1 MLPILSSEQIHQLD
15 QFTIDQEKISS
26 IELMER
32 ACQAFVDWYV
42 QRHNQTK
49 RIAIVCGTGNNG
61 GDGLGIA
68 RLLKEHHY
76 RVHVFVIDG
85 KGKRSADFLTNLDK
99 AKGTLQVTE
108 IIESLPNNFLNGFDV
123 LIDALFGS
131 GLSRSLDGIY
141 ANAVEEMNQSKTTKI
156 AVDIPSGLMA
166 DQVSTGAIFKADRT
180 VSFQLPKLAFLLP
193 HNNQYVGEWS
203 LVDIGLTSSFYKQID
218 VPYFLT
224 TKKSVKNLLHVRKR
238 FSHKGNYGHALLIA
252 GSYGKM
258 GAAILSARAALRSG
272 LGLLT
277 VHVPASGNQLLQ
289 MSAPEAMTSVDQTE
303 KYFTALP
310 ADLNFNA
317 IGIGPGIG
325 QANETVV
332 GFEKL
337 LLSGY
342 KAPIVLDADALNI
355 LSQNPSL
362 LRQIPANSILTPH
375 PKEFERLVGAWK
387 DDFNR
392 LQKQIDF
399 SKRINCVII
408 LKGAFT
414 SISLPNGKVYFNPT
428 GNPGMATGGSGDVLT
443 GILTGLL
450 AQGYS
455 AEHTAILGVY
465 LHGFAGDL
473 AAQELGMN
481 SLIAS
486 DLIDFL
492 AQAFIKLQKEN

>member
-15 QFTIDQEKISS
+15 QFTTDQEKISS
-26 IELMER
+26 FELMER
-32 ACQAFVDWYV
+32 ACQAFADWYV

-85 KGKRSADFLTNLDK
+85 KGKRSADFLTNLEK
-99 AKGTLQVTE
+99 AKDTLQVTE
-108 IIESLPNNFLNGFDV
+108 ITEFLPNNFLNGFDV

-141 ANAVEEMNQSKTTKI
+141 ANAIEEMNQSKSTKI

-166 DQVSTGAIFKADRT
+166 DHVSTGAIFKADRT
-180 VSFQLPKLAFLLP
+180 VSFQLPKLTFLLP

-224 TKKSVKNLLHVRKR
+224 TKKSVKNLLQVRKR
-238 FSHKGNYGHALLIA
+238 FSHKGNYGHALLIV

-289 MSAPEAMTSVDQTE
+289 MSAPEATTSVDQTE

-310 ADLNFNA
+310 ADLNFTA

-325 QANETVV
+325 QADETVV
-332 GFEKL
+332 GFKK

-355 LSQNPSL
+355 LSQHPSL
-362 LRQIPANSILTPH
+362 LKQIPANSILTPH

-486 DLIDFL
+486 DLIDSL
-492 AQAFIKLQKEN
+492 PQAFIKLQKEN

>member
-1 MLPILSSEQIHQLD
+1 MLPILSAKQIHQLD
-15 QFTIDQEKISS
+15 QFTIDKEKIYS

-42 QRHNQTK
+42 QRFKQAK
-49 RIAIVCGTGNNG
+49 QIAIVCGTGNNG

-68 RLLKEHHY
+68 RLLKEHYY

-85 KGKRSADFLTNLDK
+85 KGKRSADFLTNFEK
-99 AKGTLQVTE
+99 AKSVLHVTE
-108 IIESLPNNFLNGFDV
+108 ITEPLPNNFLSGFDV
-123 LIDALFGS
+123 LIDALFGF

-141 ANAVEEMNQSKTTKI
+141 ASAIEAMNQSKTAKI

-166 DQVSTGAIFKADRT
+166 DQVSGGAIFKADRT

-193 HNNQYVGEWS
+193 HNDQYVGEWS
-203 LVDIGLTSSFYKQID
+203 LVDIGLDDSFYKQID

-224 TKKSVKNLLHVRKR
+224 TKKSVKNLLQVRKR

-252 GSYGKM
+252 GSCGKM
-258 GAAILSARAALRSG
+258 GAAILCVRAALRSG

-277 VHVPASGNQLLQ
+277 VHVPASTNQLIQ
-289 MSAPEAMTSVDQTE
+289 MSAPEAMTSVDQNE

-310 ADLNFNA
+310 ADLNFTSL
-317 IGIGPGIG
+317 GIGPGIG
-325 QANETVV
+325 QANETRV
-332 GFEKL
+332 GLEKL
-337 LLSGY
+337 FSEY
-342 KAPIVLDADALNI
+342 KSPIVLDADALNI
-355 LSQNPSL
+355 LSLNLSL
-362 LRQIPANSILTPH
+362 LNQIPANSILTPH
-375 PKEFERLVGAWK
+375 PKEFERLAGAWK

-392 LQKQIDF
+392 LQKQIEL
-399 SKRINCVII
+399 SKRINSII
-408 LKGAFT
+408 VLKGAFT

-455 AEHTAILGVY
+455 AEHAAILGVY
-465 LHGFAGDL
+465 LHGLAGDL
-473 AAQELGMN
+473 AAQELGMY

-492 AQAFIKLQKEN
+492 PKAFLNLQKEI